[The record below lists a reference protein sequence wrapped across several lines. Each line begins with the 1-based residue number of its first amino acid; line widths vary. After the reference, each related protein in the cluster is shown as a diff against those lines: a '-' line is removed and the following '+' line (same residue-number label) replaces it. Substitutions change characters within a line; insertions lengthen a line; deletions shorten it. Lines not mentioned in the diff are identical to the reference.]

1 MATARI
7 RWLRAGCSVAVAVAV
22 AVVVVVVLS
31 LPADDAASSPR
42 APQEAAGAP
51 RAGTPTDDPSVS
63 SAYRFLDLMM
73 DRYATG
79 STPRLVQSFT
89 GGRLG
94 REDFTD
100 SETYDDALVIDAF
113 LAEGTPDGL
122 ARAEVVG
129 HALLDV
135 QAHDPDHDGRIREAY
150 APTPLAG
157 PHGVRITDRTSDVG
171 NMAWVGQ
178 SLIELYVDTGA
189 PSYLAGAV
197 AIGTWVQSHAYD
209 KRGSGGY
216 TGGDTAGGEPI
227 KWKSTEHNIDLAV
240 MFTSLATETGD
251 PVWSTRAAW
260 ARAFVESMWDPS
272 AGTFY
277 VGTTDNGVTPN
288 DSEHPEDVDSWS
300 YLAFQD
306 PAYSASIDWDVT
318 NLAVTAGGFSGVS
331 FCSGDRSGVWFEGTS
346 HLADA
351 LEMSDGP
358 GDAARAGQYLS
369 DVAEAQ
375 ADGPDSDGMGIMAAS
390 KDRLSDCDGDYYY
403 ASLHT
408 GATAWY
414 ILAAQRVN
422 PLSLFASA

>member
-1 MATARI
+1 MVDQMTVVRT
-7 RWLRAGCSVAVAVAV
+7 RRLRAGVSVALATVI
-22 AVVVVVVLS
+22 LS
-31 LPADDAASSPR
+31 LPADNASS
-42 APQEAAGAP
+42 APVASAGAVRVP
-51 RAGTPTDDPSVS
+51 HGAVPTDATSVG
-63 SAYRFLDLMM
+63 SAYEFLDLMM

-89 GGRLG
+89 GGLLG
-94 REDFTD
+94 LEKFTD
-100 SETYDDALVIDAF
+100 SETYDDALIIDAF

-122 ARAEVVG
+122 ARAEAVG
-129 HALLDV
+129 DALLEV
-135 QAHDPDHDGRIREAY
+135 QADDPDHDGRIREAY
-150 APTPLAG
+150 APTSLLA
-157 PHGVRITDRTSDVG
+157 PHGVGITDRTSDVG

-178 SLIELYVDTGA
+178 SLVELYAVTGT

-197 AIGTWVQSHAYD
+197 AIGKWVQSHAAD
-209 KRGSGGY
+209 TRGAGGY
-216 TGGDTAGGEPI
+216 TGGYTARGERI
-227 KWKSTEHNIDLAV
+227 RWKSTEHNIDLYV
-240 MFTSLATETGD
+240 LFTSLATETGNAA
-251 PVWSTRAAW
+251 WSVRAAR
-260 ARAFVESMWDPS
+260 ARYFVESMWDPS

-288 DSEHPEDVDSWS
+288 DTEHPEDVDSWS
-300 YLAFQD
+300 YLALGD
-306 PAYSASIDWDVT
+306 PAYSSSIDWDVT

-351 LEMSDGP
+351 LEMRDGP
-358 GDAARAGQYLS
+358 GDAARADQYLS

-375 ADGPDSDGMGIMAAS
+375 ADGPDSDGLGIMAAS
-390 KDRLSDCDGDYYY
+390 KNRLSDCDGDYYY